1 MDSIIKI
8 GGVLV
13 KCKNEVLLCKRA
25 PDKSMPNSWSIPC
38 GHLEKGETP
47 KEGAEREFFEETNIN
62 PSDLKFLGKIE
73 KHRLLIYVY
82 LMEVDKKVYPD
93 LDNANDGHEH
103 TDCDYFSLSQMPI
116 ENKNDQL
123 YQLIKKVLK

>member
-1 MDSIIKI
+1 MNSIIKI

-38 GHLEKGETP
+38 GHLEKGESP
-47 KEGAEREFFEETNIN
+47 EEGAKREFFEETNLN
-62 PSDLKFLGKIE
+62 AKNLKYLGKIE
-73 KHRLLIYVY
+73 KRKLVIYVY

-93 LDNANDGHEH
+93 LENAKDGFEH
-103 TDCDYFSLSQMPI
+103 TDCDYFSLNQLPI
-116 ENKNDQL
+116 KKTDDQL
-123 YQLIKKVLK
+123 YKLIKKVLS